1 MKSRAALFEASWLT
15 YHKGTALVPGGPGWP
30 GKAEDIADFNID
42 TEIAFF
48 LKEAKAAA
56 KEVIGNAAL
65 VQNTAKDCM
74 DETVKTDEDKY
85 KMSNPYFAQFSANSL
100 EGYSEILMWRAYNLL
115 DYKIVHSAP
124 FYIRVGGNTG
134 FTRQYVESFLC
145 RDGKPIYATD
155 QYKGDESL
163 LNVRKTEI
171 YVYNYS

>member
-1 MKSRAALFEASWLT
+1 MA
-15 YHKGTALVPGGPGWP
+15 

-85 KMSNPYFAQFSANSL
+85 KMSNPYFAPVL
-100 EGYSEILMWRAYNLL
+100 SEQPGRIFRN
-115 DYKIVHSAP
+115 I
-124 FYIRVGGNTG
+124 
-134 FTRQYVESFLC
+134 
-145 RDGKPIYATD
+145 
-155 QYKGDESL
+155 
-163 LNVRKTEI
+163 NVAC
-171 YVYNYS
+171 V